1 MTVALSKLSAVF
13 RMKTD
18 DDDDYA
24 NNDDDDDDDEYHDV
38 DYITLITTT
47 ASPVAAQ
54 NVYRIS

>member
-1 MTVALSKLSAVF
+1 MNV
-13 RMKTD
+13 D

-24 NNDDDDDDDEYHDV
+24 NNDDDDDDEYHDV
-38 DYITLITTT
+38 DYITLMTTT